1 MSGGPPL
8 PPLRA
13 DLALG
18 LVNLRD
24 VSAFA
29 PSVAPGRLLRS
40 ARWSRATAAGQ
51 AALQRGLGEGLIIDL
66 RGVDERADEAPLTAS
81 WPGWWQ
87 DEARLPPSIRGR
99 AWLPMPLL
107 GRRVVGRGVW
117 AASGGR
123 DKLGLLHH
131 RLSGADQARDH
142 VLARLRA
149 GGLGQLYLWTL
160 LGGERRFG
168 RALRRLGRPPGPS
181 LVCCAAGK
189 DRTGLLVAV
198 ALLSAEVPRDEVLAD
213 YAASAAARA
222 ELRADPQVIDGLIA
236 QNIDPEPFLDARP
249 EVLDEALSRAF
260 AARGGLAGWLRRAGV
275 EPEEQRRLQRAL
287 RG

>member
-8 PPLRA
+8 PPLRS

-24 VSAFA
+24 VSVHA
-29 PSVAPGRLLRS
+29 PDVAPGRLYRS

-66 RGVDERADEAPLTAS
+66 RGADERADEAPLPAS

-117 AASGGR
+117 SASGGR
-123 DKLGLLHH
+123 DKLGLLQH
-131 RLSGADQARDH
+131 RLSGAEQAKAH
-142 VLARLRA
+142 VIARLRA

-168 RALRRLGRPPGPS
+168 RALRRLGRPPGPT

-198 ALLSAEVPRDEVLAD
+198 ALLIAEVPRPQVLAD
-213 YAASAAARA
+213 YAASAAAREA
-222 ELRADPQVIDGLIA
+222 LRADRQVVDGLIA

-249 EVLDEALSRAF
+249 EVLDEALDRALL
-260 AARGGLAGWLRRAGV
+260 ARGGLAGWLRRAGIDGV
-275 EPEEQRRLQRAL
+275 EQRRIQRAL